1 LYCRLFL
8 LDLADRVDQLYFRM
22 HDADAD
28 NLLWFNLLYGLY
40 VDYWFV
46 VLLVGC
52 VAGEHHGLGVVAALA
67 DGPQIVHWFIV
78 LLLVVDER

>member
-1 LYCRLFL
+1 MYI
-8 LDLADRVDQLYFRM
+8 Y
-22 HDADAD
+22 
-28 NLLWFNLLYGLY
+28 LLWFYLLYGLY
-40 VDYWFV
+40 VDYRLV

-52 VAGEHHGLGVVAALA
+52 VAENRKLASLELMAISPGEHHGLGVVAALA